1 MSPQPVKSS
10 PQPVKSSPQPR
21 KSSLESE
28 KSTLSYQVD
37 EGDIKLTGFIDR
49 FTVPTLVKGIDISRI
64 SIEHLVIDF
73 STVEKVD
80 TAGLAWILKIMS
92 QARQS
97 GQTVKLI
104 AIPEQLIDLA
114 EISGVEQL
122 LVSV

>member
-1 MSPQPVKSS
+1 MSPQPVKSL
-10 PQPVKSSPQPR
+10 QPGKSSPQPG
-21 KSSLESE
+21 KGSP
-28 KSTLSYQVD
+28 LSYQVD

-73 STVEKVD
+73 SAVEKVD

-97 GQTVKLI
+97 GQTVKLT
-104 AIPEQLIDLA
+104 AIPEQLVNLA

>member
-1 MSPQPVKSS
+1 M
-10 PQPVKSSPQPR
+10 
-21 KSSLESE
+21 SLEPNQSNLQ
-28 KSTLSYQVD
+28 SDRSNSSLSYQVD

-73 STVEKVD
+73 SAVEKVD

-97 GQTVKLI
+97 GQTVKLT
-104 AIPEQLIDLA
+104 AIPEQLVNLA

-122 LVSV
+122 LVSL

>member
-1 MSPQPVKSS
+1 MSPQPRKRSPQPVKRSPQPVKS
-10 PQPVKSSPQPR
+10 
-21 KSSLESE
+21 E
-28 KSTLSYQVD
+28 STLSYQVD

-49 FTVPTLVKGIDISRI
+49 FTVPTLIKGIDISKI

-73 STVEKVD
+73 SAVEKVD
-80 TAGLAWILKIMS
+80 TAGLAWILKVMS

-97 GQTVKLI
+97 GQTVKLT
-104 AIPEQLIDLA
+104 AIPEQLVNLA

>member
-1 MSPQPVKSS
+1 MSLEPGSFQQEKSPQSAQSSKSS
-10 PQPVKSSPQPR
+10 
-21 KSSLESE
+21 
-28 KSTLSYQVD
+28 STLSYQVD

-49 FTVPTLVKGIDISRI
+49 FTVPTLIKGIDISRI

-73 STVEKVD
+73 SAVEKVD

-97 GQTVKLI
+97 GQTVKLT
-104 AIPEQLIDLA
+104 AIPEQLVNLA